1 MSDFSELSEIPRV
14 DTSFRYRALDDAS
27 YAMETIFNYDLHPV
41 INGPEHVV
49 ALAMDGELDV
59 QLESI
64 EHGQLVAER
73 PNGSEFTLALV
84 DLESMRRIS
93 AAAILIARSESYI
106 QGRNDQ
112 LHDLFGSNEVRA
124 VKAKD
129 LGKVYD
135 DASALIDGDLTITE
149 GGKANYLSVAKQ
161 LRGMLSIA
169 QDSEEPG
176 TLVIS
181 AKKPV
186 TTSEEAK

>member
-1 MSDFSELSEIPRV
+1 MSEIPRL

-27 YAMETIFNYDLHPV
+27 YVMETLFSYDLFPV
-41 INGPEHVV
+41 TRGPAHVA
-49 ALAMDGELDV
+49 ALGTDGGELEVDLQTV
-59 QLESI
+59 

-84 DLESMRRIS
+84 DLESMRKII

-135 DASALIDGDLTITE
+135 DASALIDGDRTITE

-161 LRGMLSIA
+161 LRGMLSIEW
-169 QDSEEPG
+169 DDDELG

-181 AKKPV
+181 AQKNVAK
-186 TTSEEAK
+186 SEDDK